1 MIDIH
6 NHTLFGVDDGPK
18 EIQISLEMIKRAV
31 SQGTTEII
39 LTPHYR
45 TGMFPYDP
53 EKIETNYKDLRTAIT
68 EDGIDI
74 RLYLGCEYHVD
85 EKILDHIARGR
96 VHTLGDG
103 DFVLTEYSYGSDF
116 DYMLEQT
123 RRLRRS
129 DYHPIIAHAERYAC
143 LEKKPKLCGELQKE
157 GALIQCNAN
166 ALLGKEGKSV
176 QRMIW
181 KLLKNEWIDIIASD
195 THDLNDRDNHME
207 EAFQAVKFKYGESYA
222 LKLFQENAEII
233 IDNCE
238 RAKARHLYGRE
249 PEAAE
254 RQDAKGNSEDNDTYS
269 APEFSFE
276 DRIDLKTDEKKD
288 EKEASDSSE
297 KELQEW
303 LQDILNKDSF

>member
-31 SQGTTEII
+31 SHGITEII

-45 TGMFPYDP
+45 AGMFPYDP

-166 ALLGKEGKSV
+166 ALLGKEGKSA

-181 KLLKNEWIDIIASD
+181 KLLKNEWVDMIASD

-207 EAFQAVKFKYGESYA
+207 EAFQAVKFKYGENYA
-222 LKLFQENAEII
+222 LKLFQEIPGII
-233 IDNCE
+233 IENCE
-238 RAKARHLYGRE
+238 RAKEEQLHRSE
-249 PEAAE
+249 PESIE
-254 RQDAKGNSEDNDTYS
+254 HQDTKENSEDNDTYS
-269 APEFSFE
+269 APEFNFE
-276 DRIDLKTDEKKD
+276 DRIDLKTDKKKD

-303 LQDILNKDSF
+303 LQDILNKDSL